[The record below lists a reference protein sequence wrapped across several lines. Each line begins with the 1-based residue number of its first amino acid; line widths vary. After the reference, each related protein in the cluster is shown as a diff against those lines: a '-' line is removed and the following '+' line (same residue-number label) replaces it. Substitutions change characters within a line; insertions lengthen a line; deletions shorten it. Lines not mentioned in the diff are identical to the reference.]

1 MTRTHRE
8 YIALCAA
15 EGVTLL
21 RIETH
26 RKHCRLCFEAGFVTA
41 SASPSDRRNLK
52 NLRSAIRRLHR

>member
-1 MTRTHRE
+1 MTWSHRE

-21 RIETH
+21 RLEAH

-41 SASPSDRRNLK
+41 PASPSDRRT
-52 NLRSAIRRLHR
+52 